1 MGRLCNNS
9 VECMDMTIPHF
20 FQSQTTFY
28 LVSTVPWLPRIASLV
43 ESLQNVSL
51 EPSRNQVVVL
61 ESISNRAIIP
71 IRIAISVTK
80 LELTKE
86 EYLEY

>member
-1 MGRLCNNS
+1 
-9 VECMDMTIPHF
+9 MTIPHI

-28 LVSTVPWLPRIASLV
+28 LVSTVPWLPHIASLV
-43 ESLQNVSL
+43 ESLQIVSL

-80 LELTKE
+80 LEVRKE